1 MSDPEG
7 LIQPSKTM
15 FDSKALNGLRG
26 LMAFHIVL
34 YHGFEYSLPKFG
46 IYAEVRFALRN

>member
-46 IYAEVRFALRN
+46 IYAEVRIT